1 MAEVT
6 INMYRA
12 QRGKGDCPSARM
24 RRARAGVC
32 SYALAVSAT
41 KGAA

>member
-1 MAEVT
+1 MGAFTMIV
-6 INMYRA
+6 YRA
-12 QRGKGDCPSARM
+12 TRGKAKWPPAPL
-24 RRARAGVC
+24 RRARAGVR